1 MELKSLALKSDL
13 IFTKQDGEILDRGN
27 YLVVRTKSNPNFFW
41 GNLIIFENSPTTD
54 VLDDWVKIFD
64 KEFTDPRIYHKTFA
78 WDSEEIG
85 EIKPFEEAGY
95 KFEKSVVL
103 TASKN
108 QIVAPIKQNLH
119 IRIVPIKE
127 SGWHEV
133 ISVQS
138 VINPQYTSFYAK
150 QALAYKKMV
159 KEGLGVW
166 FGAYLDDILV
176 GSLGIFK
183 EDKIGRYQIVSTHPN
198 YQRQGIC
205 GTLVYKT
212 AQYAFSH
219 MGIEKL
225 VMVADENY
233 HAARI
238 YESVGFRPVEKMY
251 GVCWSDKLETE
262 AVKI

>member
-1 MELKSLALKSDL
+1 MELKSLALKTDL
-13 IFTKQDGEILDRGN
+13 IFTKQDGEILDREN
-27 YLVVRTKSNPNFFW
+27 YLVVKTTSNPNFFW
-41 GNLIIFENSPTTD
+41 GNLIIFKNAPTTN
-54 VLDDWVKIFD
+54 VMEDWVKTFD
-64 KEFTDPRIYHKTFA
+64 KELTDSRIYHKTFA

-85 EIKPFEEAGY
+85 EIKSFEEAGY
-95 KFEKSVVL
+95 KLEKSVVL
-103 TASKN
+103 TATQD
-108 QIVAPIKQNLH
+108 QIIPPAKQNLEMK
-119 IRIVPIKE
+119 VVVIKE
-127 SGWHEV
+127 SDWNKVIEV
-133 ISVQS
+133 QAA
-138 VINPQYTSFYAK
+138 INPQYASFYAK
-150 QALAYKKMV
+150 QALTYQKMI
-159 KEGLGVW
+159 KDGLGKW
-166 FGAYLDDILV
+166 FGAYLGDVLV

-212 AQYAFSH
+212 AQHAFSH

-251 GVCWSDKLETE
+251 GVCWYLR
-262 AVKI
+262 

>member
-1 MELKSLALKSDL
+1 MELKSLALKTDL

-27 YLVVRTKSNPNFFW
+27 YLVVKTTSNPNFFL
-41 GNLIIFENSPTTD
+41 GNLIIFENPQKTD
-54 VLDDWVKIFD
+54 LLDDWVKIFD
-64 KEFTDPRIYHKTFA
+64 KELTDPRIYHKTFA

-85 EIKPFEEAGY
+85 EIEPFEEAGY

-103 TASKN
+103 TATKN
-108 QIVAPIKQNLH
+108 QIVAPAKQNLR
-119 IRIVPIKE
+119 IKIVPIKDFD
-127 SGWHEV
+127 WHEV

-138 VINPQYTSFYAK
+138 AINPQDASFYAK
-150 QALAYKKMV
+150 QALAYQKMV
-159 KEGLGVW
+159 KEGLGEW

-183 EDKIGRYQIVSTHPN
+183 EYKIGRYQIVSTHPT
-198 YQRQGIC
+198 YQRLGIC
-205 GTLVYKT
+205 STLVFKT

-219 MGIEKL
+219 MGIDKL

-251 GVCWSDKLETE
+251 GVCWSDKSVTE
-262 AVKI
+262 AGKT